1 MIKFFRKI
9 RYNLMETG
17 KTGKYLKYAIGE
29 IILVMIGILLALQVN
44 NWNIDRINSNK
55 EATIL
60 ANIHKEF
67 KVNKIQLE
75 RVVKTH
81 QDAHS
86 NTAKIINLFPL
97 TSIPQPGV
105 LDSLSHYMWNSF
117 GGYTFNPSQTSIN
130 ALINTSSFDIISND
144 ELSNLLISWSDLVKD
159 YQEEE
164 KFAKD
169 FAVNQYEVFFSK
181 HFTWNLNFNKDSRND
196 LNALLSSEFD
206 YLIHNNY
213 DLLDQILNTSGEL
226 KVLVETLDKII
237 ELSDAKKYD

>member
-60 ANIHKEF
+60 ANIHEEF

-144 ELSNLLISWSDLVKD
+144 ELSNLLISWNDLVKD

>member
-1 MIKFFRKI
+1 MIKFFRHI
-9 RYNLMETG
+9 RKALILENKM
-17 KTGKYLKYAIGE
+17 GKYFKYAIGE
-29 IILVMIGILLALQVN
+29 ILLVMVGILLALQVN
-44 NWNIDRINSNK
+44 NWNENRIKSNK

-67 KVNKIQLE
+67 KENKIQLE
-75 RVVKTH
+75 KVVKTH
-81 QDAHS
+81 QDAHT

-97 TSIPQPGV
+97 TSIPQPAV

-144 ELSNLLISWSDLVKD
+144 ELSNLLISWNDLVKD

-169 FAVNQYEVFFSK
+169 FAVNHYEVFYSK

-196 LNALLSSEFD
+196 LNALLTSEFE
-206 YLIHNNY
+206 YLTQNNY
-213 DLLDQILNTSGEL
+213 DLLDQILKTSGEL
-226 KVLVETLDKII
+226 ELLIEKLDKII
-237 ELSDAKKYD
+237 ELSDPNNND

>member
-1 MIKFFRKI
+1 
-9 RYNLMETG
+9 METG

-60 ANIHKEF
+60 ANIHEEF

-144 ELSNLLISWSDLVKD
+144 ELSNLLISWNDLVKD

>member
-60 ANIHKEF
+60 ANIHEEF

-86 NTAKIINLFPL
+86 NTAKIINIFPL

-144 ELSNLLISWSDLVKD
+144 ELSNLLISWNDLVKD

>member
-144 ELSNLLISWSDLVKD
+144 ELSNLLISWNDLVKD